1 MKKMM
6 FVALLLI
13 GVVALSGCSYTADTD
28 EVETLVVEPSSS
40 DEMNQDYEKEM
51 EEKDEMKREVEKKI
65 MLSFSH
71 KMELKNVSKDENAKG
86 EGVYG
91 VNNGETRAY
100 ANFRV
105 QDPADDFFYEGW
117 LVCGGKPF
125 STGVLEKFDGLYENY
140 FISSDVPTSCQ
151 KYVLTIEP
159 NDNDPAPAAHV
170 FDATLAELTDA
181 EKAEGFSWDDER
193 FETTPSKLPFQ
204 K

>member
-1 MKKMM
+1 MM
-6 FVALLLI
+6 FAAFLLV
-13 GVVALSGCSYTADTD
+13 GVMALSGCSYGTDTD
-28 EVETLVVEPSSS
+28 EVETIVVEPSSS
-40 DEMNQDYEKEM
+40 DEMNEDS
-51 EEKDEMKREVEKKI
+51 EEEMKKES
-65 MLSFSH
+65 MLLFSH
-71 KMELKNVSKDENAKG
+71 KMVMKNVSDDKDAKG

-100 ANFRV
+100 ANFMV

-140 FISSDVPTSCQ
+140 FVSTEVPTSCQ

-170 FDATLAELTDA
+170 FDATLTELTDA
-181 EKAEGFSWDDER
+181 EKEATFSWSDER
-193 FETTPSKLPFQ
+193 FETTPSVVPFQ

>member
-6 FVALLLI
+6 FAALLLT

-28 EVETLVVEPSSS
+28 EVETIVVEPSSS
-40 DEMNQDYEKEM
+40 DEMNEEKEKEM
-51 EEKDEMKREVEKKI
+51 EVKDEMKKEP
-65 MLSFSH
+65 MLTFSH
-71 KMELKNVSKDENAKG
+71 KMIMKNVSNDKDAKG

-91 VNNGETRAY
+91 VNDGETRAY
-100 ANFRV
+100 ANFMV
-105 QDPADDFFYEGW
+105 EDPADDFFYEGW

-181 EKAEGFSWDDER
+181 EKAEGFSWEDER

>member
-1 MKKMM
+1 MM
-6 FVALLLI
+6 FAAFLLV
-13 GVVALSGCSYTADTD
+13 GVMALSGCSYGTDTD
-28 EVETLVVEPSSS
+28 EVETIVVEPSSS
-40 DEMNQDYEKEM
+40 DGMKKDSEEEM
-51 EEKDEMKREVEKKI
+51 EEDKMEEKEEMKKEP

-71 KMELKNVSKDENAKG
+71 KMELKNVSEDKDAKG

-100 ANFRV
+100 ANFMV
-105 QDPADDFFYEGW
+105 QDPKDEFFYEGW

-140 FISSDVPTSCQ
+140 FVSSEVPTSCQ

-170 FDATLAELTDA
+170 FDAALAELTDA
-181 EKAEGFSWDDER
+181 EKESVFSWEDER